1 MMYHLFT
8 CTFEPAHDGQS
19 VHMYIWVS
27 SWWSIYKHVHLSQLM
42 MVHLYTCTFE
52 SAHDGPS
59 IHMYIW
65 ASSWWFTYTHV
76 HLSQVMVVHLYTCT
90 FESAHYGP
98 PIHKYIWAKSRDGVL
113 ILVLV
118 LVLTRVLFSSTW
130 LYSVLS
136 EIHEYMYSYLLKYCY
151 KKPCTHEYITSTTE
165 YFFKFQSD
173 RETVHCFSDP
183 HSSVSNSPHL
193 SFFIFEKSGLI
204 WCQNQNLGIAMLEM
218 NKKAVPICFE
228 QIKKEK
234 SGLICLLG
242 K

>member
-1 MMYHLFT
+1 MF
-8 CTFEPAHDGQS
+8 S
-19 VHMYIWVS
+19 VHRKQTPFVVVGSLKIYENLHDLGWYRRRLCGDFPTVFLYEVGACADPGILCQKTALTTFSVLNFTEGAQWLFQTKLYMYIFF
-27 SWWSIYKHVHLSQLM
+27 IFFFF
-42 MVHLYTCTFE
+42 C
-52 SAHDGPS
+52 G
-59 IHMYIW
+59 
-65 ASSWWFTYTHV
+65 
-76 HLSQVMVVHLYTCT
+76 
-90 FESAHYGP
+90 
-98 PIHKYIWAKSRDGVL
+98 RDGVL

-204 WCQNQNLGIAMLEM
+204 
-218 NKKAVPICFE
+218 
-228 QIKKEK
+228 
-234 SGLICLLG
+234 
-242 K
+242 